1 MSINSVGSSQSQPLP
16 SNHQAETS
24 QAEAS
29 TSTSTQE
36 EATKLNRNG
45 RPTFKTSFSHPRATS
60 DSFYGPLSPTSVET
74 ENLSFGLPVPNS
86 SIPNNSASSNKPV
99 SQRPRLTYWSRQLLV
114 YLLALLIMKLFVL
127 LIFYIFPFLFTIG
140 KWLLGLFGKH
150 KRAQVVFA
158 MAIFPLVM
166 NVVQFWLID
175 SLLRHNPNT
184 SSYSKLINED
194 EGERDGLMEGNGDGE
209 ADRSRDTG
217 RGSGEDEVEDEDG
230 NFKSNRN
237 SNGGESEEEDDGWGW
252 TDPRRS
258 LEGFKN
264 QTKKKLGRGF
274 EVLKERFGTTNPNP
288 DSNSTTIGSSS
299 SKRSNRKGVPQSLR
313 FSNTPSFNESQTHLV
328 GEASDEEDEE
338 DGDETSQAQITSP
351 HRYPPSL
358 EVSPVSSP
366 RFKSAPKLSE
376 AGAKKLVDTQEV
388 DHDEDETQRKDW
400 NRVISED
407 KAQKAD

>member
-1 MSINSVGSSQSQPLP
+1 MHLCLFTSLPSNLTSSFPLFSSAGVLIIYLTLRVLTHILTDVYHLSGFVSGEYFDPAPPVEIRRRRENERRRIKKKSKRKGIGRREGSLMSINSVGSSQSQPLP

-158 MAIFPLVM
+158 MAIFL
-166 NVVQFWLID
+166 WL
-175 SLLRHNPNT
+175 
-184 SSYSKLINED
+184 
-194 EGERDGLMEGNGDGE
+194 
-209 ADRSRDTG
+209 
-217 RGSGEDEVEDEDG
+217 
-230 NFKSNRN
+230 
-237 SNGGESEEEDDGWGW
+237 
-252 TDPRRS
+252 
-258 LEGFKN
+258 
-264 QTKKKLGRGF
+264 
-274 EVLKERFGTTNPNP
+274 
-288 DSNSTTIGSSS
+288 
-299 SKRSNRKGVPQSLR
+299 
-313 FSNTPSFNESQTHLV
+313 
-328 GEASDEEDEE
+328 
-338 DGDETSQAQITSP
+338 
-351 HRYPPSL
+351 
-358 EVSPVSSP
+358 
-366 RFKSAPKLSE
+366 
-376 AGAKKLVDTQEV
+376 
-388 DHDEDETQRKDW
+388 
-400 NRVISED
+400 
-407 KAQKAD
+407 